1 LRSRKNLLGLYT
13 FRDVGEGDDGAA
25 AVGHVDRHR
34 DVGDGDHRIVPADEP
49 IELARHCLARQ
60 ARQQHGAVRRRES
73 RAVRMSIVDRFV
85 AWAVQQ
91 LADFVIA
98 ERRDGS
104 GIRVPNQAVM
114 IDDPD
119 RLRDRLQHDAQELL
133 DGDLPAT

>member
-1 LRSRKNLLGLYT
+1 
-13 FRDVGEGDDGAA
+13 
-25 AVGHVDRHR
+25 
-34 DVGDGDHRIVPADEP
+34 
-49 IELARHCLARQ
+49 
-60 ARQQHGAVRRRES
+60 
-73 RAVRMSIVDRFV
+73 MSIVDRFV